1 MLVQS
6 TFEYEFLRL
15 MTMCFDH
22 CLAQDK
28 DPKDIYEESL
38 KYDNSLIRKIL
49 KKKETADAS
58 HHLHHML

>member
-1 MLVQS
+1 
-6 TFEYEFLRL
+6 
-15 MTMCFDH
+15 MCSAY

-28 DPKDIYEESL
+28 APKDIYEESL

-58 HHLHHML
+58 HHLHHVL